1 MRVQIAQRRSTPDS
15 WPTSSIL
22 GSTSRRLGMALAAI
36 GALWAGVFWV
46 ILTSPRDAELAS
58 ASSAKVAGQAQT
70 SQPEAPAPGPQRVG
84 LRALA
89 MTGEPVGVNGSFDR
103 FGLELMTMVLASNNR
118 GETAFYATIQRS
130 ASEEGIFL
138 AKADGKIAR
147 IAVAGDPVPDQM
159 GQLIAGFGERP
170 APVMND
176 AGDVA
181 FTATLGGGR
190 GAAGVFLASEGKLRT
205 IASSG
210 MKAPVILG
218 GIGVFAEFE
227 AVSLNGRGDVAFL
240 AWVRHGRETIEVI
253 YVARKVGAVHQ
264 LTKVAAAGEPAP
276 GGGFFTSFGA
286 PVVND
291 RGAIAF
297 PGSGQA
303 GPSARRY
310 LCRAGRGAHASP
322 RRHGRS
328 GADGRR
334 IFARFSERVGFDN
347 SGRVAFGAFT
357 KGTGPDFGIFVA
369 DGANRRAIAAR
380 GQAAPGGGVY
390 ASFGAW
396 PAMSHT
402 GDVAFVAATDKA
414 PASDGVFLL
423 NADGKMTRILAPGD
437 PLMDGG
443 KLTSFGLYPT
453 VAVASDGSVSFL
465 GIVERDGDE
474 ANAVLRY
481 GLAPVTPR

>member
-1 MRVQIAQRRSTPDS
+1 MRVQAKRRSSPHS

-22 GSTSRRLGMALAAI
+22 GSTSRRLGVAFVAI
-36 GALWAGVFWV
+36 GALWLGVLWV
-46 ILTSPRDAELAS
+46 VLTPPRDAGLAS
-58 ASSAKVAGQAQT
+58 APSAKVAGQAPTPQ
-70 SQPEAPAPGPQRVG
+70 SEAPPPGPHQVG

-89 MTGEPVGVNGSFDR
+89 VTGEHVGVNGSFDR
-103 FGLELMTMVLASNNR
+103 FGLELMTMVLACNKR

-138 AKADGKIAR
+138 AKADGKMAR

-176 AGDVA
+176 AGNIA

-190 GAAGVFLASEGKLRT
+190 GAGSVFLSSEGKLHT

-210 MKAPVILG
+210 VKAPVVLG

-227 AVSLNGRGDVAFL
+227 GVSLNGRGDVAFL

-253 YVARKVGAVHQ
+253 YAARKVGAVHQ
-264 LTKVAAAGEPAP
+264 LMKVAAAGEPAP
-276 GGGFFTSFGA
+276 GGGFFAGFGA

-291 RGAIAF
+291 RGGIAF
-297 PGSGQA
+297 SA
-303 GPSARRY
+303 VVKLGPA
-310 LCRAGRGAHASP
+310 LGAIF
-322 RRHGRS
+322 
-328 GADGRR
+328 GAPVEAPMHLLVGTGDPAPTGG
-334 IFARFSERVGFDN
+334 IFARFSERIGFDD

-369 DGANRRAIAAR
+369 DGGDRRAIAAR

-402 GDVAFVAATDKA
+402 RAIAFVAATDKA
-414 PASDGVFLL
+414 PASHVVFVLT
-423 NADGKMTRILAPGD
+423 ADGKMTRVLGPGD

-443 KLTSFGLYPT
+443 KLTSLGLYPT
-453 VAVASDGSVSFL
+453 LAVASDGSVSFL

-481 GLAPVTPR
+481 GLAPMTRR